1 MRTDQQSNHP
11 RLWRDKR
18 GATLV
23 LVAMTISALIGF
35 ASLGAETGLW
45 YAIKR
50 QNQSAADAGAI
61 SAAYEIIYDLANAI
75 TPTSANL
82 TPAASQAATQNS
94 YTGATAVVT
103 YPYSDAIVTSGVAVT
118 LQTTQAASLASLFL
132 PSVAIATQAV
142 ARVVVLDNPCI
153 LALNKTAS
161 KAIDL
166 AGNPTVS
173 APGCS
178 VVADST
184 SSNAIHFQGS
194 ASMTADTIVTPGNIS
209 YTGSAFTVNS
219 TPLVGSAA
227 SYVPDPYASTLTH
240 SALVASMPTSPTC
253 TKPASTWSGSCK
265 IMGSAIKT
273 GDTLSAN
280 TQISGGLSFK
290 NGTINLLPGT
300 YWITDGDLVLQN
312 GSGATLICPTCTPG
326 GAGVTIILTTAQPSG
341 GTVGALTLDSNAN
354 LTLNA
359 PKTGAFAGMVL
370 IQDSNGLPPGT
381 TINTPSNAQ
390 AGATETLTG
399 LVYFPKS
406 AITFQGTPSATG
418 PQCLLLIAD
427 TISFQGNPTLVD
439 SGCTSAGL
447 TNLPTVKTAV
457 LAE

>member
-1 MRTDQQSNHP
+1 M
-11 RLWRDKR
+11 
-18 GATLV
+18 
-23 LVAMTISALIGF
+23 SALIGF

-61 SAAYEIIYDLANAI
+61 SAAYEIIYDLANGI

-82 TPAASQAATQNS
+82 APAVSQATAQNG
-94 YTGATAVVT
+94 YTGATPVVT
-103 YPYSDAIVTSGVAVT
+103 YPYSDAIVTSGVSVT

-132 PSVAIATQAV
+132 PSVAIATKAV
-142 ARVVVLDNPCI
+142 ARVVILDNPCI

-161 KAIDL
+161 IDIDVS
-166 AGNPTVS
+166 GNPTIS

-178 VVADST
+178 IVADST
-184 SSNAIHFQGS
+184 SSSAIHLQGS
-194 ASMTADTIVTPGNIS
+194 ASISTADTIATPGNIS
-209 YTGSAFTVNS
+209 YTGNAFTLNA
-219 TPLVGSAA
+219 TPLIGSAA

-240 SALVASMPTSPTC
+240 SSLVAGMPTALLC
-253 TKPASTWSGSCK
+253 TKIGSTWSGSCK
-265 IMGSAIKT
+265 IAGSSIST
-273 GDTLSAN
+273 GDTLSAG
-280 TQISGGLSFK
+280 TQISGGLSIK
-290 NGTINLLPGT
+290 NGTINLSPGT
-300 YWITDGDLVLQN
+300 YWITDGDLDLKS
-312 GSGATLICPTCTPG
+312 GTGATLQCPTCTPG
-326 GAGVTIILTTAQPSG
+326 GAGVTIILTTAQASG
-341 GTVGALTLDSNAN
+341 GTVGALTLASNAN

-359 PKTGAFAGMVL
+359 PSSGTFAGMVL
-370 IQDSNGLPPGT
+370 IQDSNGLPAGT

-390 AGATETLTG
+390 ANATETLTG

-406 AITFQGTPSATG
+406 AITFQGTPSTTG

-427 TISFQGNPTLVD
+427 TITFQGTPKLVT